1 LTGFSKS
8 SKAHIFE
15 QQLSRLI
22 VKEARQE
29 MKKSIIVLLVVLA
42 IIGVA
47 AIGIAASKKGQDGQG
62 QNNNDQGCDRN
73 HPCSDD
79 NNECTRDF
87 CNSNGECVHQPT
99 PGVLC
104 NSDAGSCDTK
114 GNCVPLG

>member
-1 LTGFSKS
+1 
-8 SKAHIFE
+8 
-15 QQLSRLI
+15 
-22 VKEARQE
+22 

-47 AIGIAASKKGQDGQG
+47 AIGIAASKKGQGGNGQG
-62 QNNNDQGCDRN
+62 QDNNDQGCDRN

-79 NNECTRDF
+79 GNECTRDF

-104 NSDAGSCDTK
+104 NNDAGSCDTK